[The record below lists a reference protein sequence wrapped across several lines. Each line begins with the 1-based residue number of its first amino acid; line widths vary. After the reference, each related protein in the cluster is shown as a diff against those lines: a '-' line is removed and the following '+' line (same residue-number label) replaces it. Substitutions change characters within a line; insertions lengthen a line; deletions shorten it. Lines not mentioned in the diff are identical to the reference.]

1 MRVLSRREMGAME
14 TAWTFLERVG
24 GMYGADKDG
33 KERTVDGVRVGGNRL
48 PASVVRLTDRLGG
61 LRALNA
67 KFNGMTKTTAF
78 DDFVRWMLKGRRQP
92 RDYWAEGS
100 LTYEHESK
108 DYVEIVYEEE
118 TA

>member
-1 MRVLSRREMGAME
+1 MDAME

-67 KFNGMTKTTAF
+67 KFNGMTRMKEF
-78 DDFVRWMLKGRRQP
+78 DNFVRWMLDGKRQP
-92 RDYWAEGS
+92 KDYWAEGS
-100 LTYEHESK
+100 LTYGYDECDH
-108 DYVEIVYEEE
+108 VEIVYENGEI
-118 TA
+118 A